1 MACSLWNTNRWCGVW
16 VSQWRSKAGSGW
28 MSCDSSISLF
38 TLSWNYFRWPPVPWG
53 MYKENKITFLTYINR
68 AITQQ
73 NIPPESLLNADQTS
87 RSYVSMGKMT
97 MASWLTDK
105 RNIILTSTISLLGH
119 FLPMQFI
126 YQGKATAS
134 QPASQVVLNQFAISQ
149 NPRQQSNEAEM
160 LMLIDNYSDQKKKE
174 PRLQSMQKAL
184 LVRDVSGDQKNWQL
198 GFVQV
203 GITEDVSDPPN
214 NSHFLQPLNLTA
226 NGEANT
232 SWRASLWNGIQ
243 QKSNSKWNH
252 EWVLMTFKSIK
263 DCPEAL
269 ECFVTEELV
278 ELFSVSFF

>member
-160 LMLIDNYSDQKKKE
+160 LMLIDNYSDQKKKGAKTAINAKSLACQGCIWW
-174 PRLQSMQKAL
+174 PKKLTTRFCPSWHHWRC
-184 LVRDVSGDQKNWQL
+184 VRSSKQL
-198 GFVQV
+198 TF
-203 GITEDVSDPPN
+203 PPA
-214 NSHFLQPLNLTA
+214 SQPYCQWRGKHFMKGQFMKWYSA
-226 NGEANT
+226 E
-232 SWRASLWNGIQ
+232 IQ
-243 QKSNSKWNH
+243 Q
-252 EWVLMTFKSIK
+252 
-263 DCPEAL
+263 
-269 ECFVTEELV
+269 
-278 ELFSVSFF
+278 